1 MPPSDVTI
9 RLPAR
14 EVSRGTTRANVPGFD
29 LDRDDSGQPR
39 VYAAGETP
47 PGLDGPAREETCVL
61 RRVS

>member
-1 MPPSDVTI
+1 MITI

-14 EVSRGTTRANVPGFD
+14 EVSRGTTRAHVPGFA
-29 LDRDDSGQPR
+29 LDRAPDGTPR

-61 RRVS
+61 RRVRS

>member
-1 MPPSDVTI
+1 MITI

-14 EVSRGTTRANVPGFD
+14 EVSRGTSRAHVPGFV

-39 VYAAGETP
+39 VYLVGETP
-47 PGLDGPAREETCVL
+47 PGLDGPAREDTCVL

>member
-1 MPPSDVTI
+1 MITI

-14 EVSRGTTRANVPGFD
+14 EVSRGTSRAHVPGFV

-61 RRVS
+61 RRAT